1 MLLAGWHLAS
11 ITITGDII
19 FLAIPSSPNFIALI
33 ERLACGS
40 GGCRGA
46 NWGGLAYV
54 RVIRADTRGLSRRE
68 KTDNKFTEWGRRDPP
83 YQDPCRVPCS
93 CCRLPLLDSVPQ
105 TTESSSCTS
114 EGADPYCAVVTS
126 VHHSASNKLDP
137 TIVTAVCKV
146 DNCVPGSSYSSLDY
160 YKLTA
165 VSKE

>member
-1 MLLAGWHLAS
+1 MQFPA
-11 ITITGDII
+11 
-19 FLAIPSSPNFIALI
+19 PNFIALI

-54 RVIRADTRGLSRRE
+54 RVIRADTRGLSQRE

-93 CCRLPLLDSVPQ
+93 CCRVPLLDRQ
-105 TTESSSCTS
+105 TTEPHSCTS
-114 EGADPYCAVVTS
+114 EGAGPYCAAVTC
-126 VHHSASNKLDP
+126 VHHSASNKLNR

-146 DNCVPGSSYSSLDY
+146 DNCVPGSPYSSLDY

-165 VSKE
+165 VSKD